1 MGANEEYSVA
11 VAGTEEEV
19 FKVVISGV
27 EEGSE
32 KISFHYY
39 LSIFGRQQR
48 SDVNFFIVVPISN
61 KKKKLQSLTQDW
73 FQVA

>member
-39 LSIFGRQQR
+39 LSVFGRQQR
-48 SDVNFFIVVPISN
+48 RHGDVSFHCRYDL
-61 KKKKLQSLTQDW
+61 K
-73 FQVA
+73 QVKNCSH